1 MRFVMTGLSTP
12 QNNIYLAGSLPA
24 LFAKTAT
31 PIIMVMGVN
40 GLFTVV
46 DAYFLGAYV
55 GADAL
60 TAVTL
65 MFPLYML
72 LVALATLV
80 SNGFASIFAR
90 LVGGGDQ
97 HEARTVFAQAIQ
109 LALIVCM
116 ALIVLFLVFGNALS
130 LMAANGD
137 TALAG
142 MGYTYISVLVLCSPL
157 GFVLSINIAAMRS
170 QGLLTAMTA
179 IMLMS
184 AFLNITFNYLFIV
197 ILGGGVA
204 GSAWGT
210 VLAEFCAI
218 LAVLL
223 YWQRTYRNA
232 GPRPGLI
239 GSGWSHWGELL
250 ALGAP
255 SSLGYI
261 GLSLSAGLTL
271 YCLQLWAGDT
281 YPATAGAFGI
291 ITRLITFS
299 FLPLLGL
306 SMAFQTIAG
315 NNYGARMAMRTD
327 RSIIL
332 AIFLALIYC
341 VGVEITFLFTRHQ
354 IGFIFVDDYAIVS
367 EIARILPY
375 TVITMIIFGPMMMIG
390 CYFQAIGDA
399 PRAALLGLSRT
410 YLFALPLTFLL
421 PFWFGEPGIWYAGI
435 AAELLVLMTTA
446 LVLAHR
452 QRAGG
457 NRWGLFEAGR

>member
-223 YWQRTYRNA
+223 YWQRNLPQRRTPTRADRFGVEPLGRTARAGSTLKSGLYRA
-232 GPRPGLI
+232 V
-239 GSGWSHWGELL
+239 
-250 ALGAP
+250 ALGGTDA
-255 SSLGYI
+255 L
-261 GLSLSAGLTL
+261 L
-271 YCLQLWAGDT
+271 
-281 YPATAGAFGI
+281 PAT
-291 ITRLITFS
+291 
-299 FLPLLGL
+299 LG
-306 SMAFQTIAG
+306 
-315 NNYGARMAMRTD
+315 R
-327 RSIIL
+327 
-332 AIFLALIYC
+332 
-341 VGVEITFLFTRHQ
+341 RH
-354 IGFIFVDDYAIVS
+354 
-367 EIARILPY
+367 
-375 TVITMIIFGPMMMIG
+375 
-390 CYFQAIGDA
+390 
-399 PRAALLGLSRT
+399 LSRNRR
-410 YLFALPLTFLL
+410 
-421 PFWFGEPGIWYAGI
+421 EPSASSPG
-435 AAELLVLMTTA
+435 
-446 LVLAHR
+446 
-452 QRAGG
+452 
-457 NRWGLFEAGR
+457 